1 MKLNLEF
8 YKNDIK
14 YNKLD
19 KEDEIINDYIL
30 KLKEEDYESVFE
42 TDNNIETLSALSDIR
57 KNIISWYPFEENA
70 TILEIGAGLGEIT
83 GELCKKSSKVVS
95 IEFSKQRGEAIAKR
109 HEKKENLEVI
119 IGNLKDIK
127 FEEKFDY
134 ITLIGILEY
143 APIIYNTE
151 NSFID
156 LLKLVKELLK
166 ENGKLLLATNNK
178 FSMRNWSVKNVDDK
192 NLEYDAICSFKDNNE
207 SQLFTKAKL
216 DEMLKKVGL
225 ENKKY
230 YYPLPDYKFTNVIFT
245 QDYMPTLNNLN
256 RNMTFFKDSD
266 IINFHEN
273 NAYKEVLTQDK
284 KLFDFFANSYLVEIG
299 QNVTKNN
306 IKFITYWNN
315 RKPEYRLRTVIQGDK
330 VYKYNTN
337 NLSKNHIQTLKNN
350 IDILNKSGIKTLD
363 SYDEEKTISK
373 YVVNCKSYDE
383 IIIEGYD
390 NYGIEKVI
398 ELINNFKN
406 KIINKLEATDSK
418 DNVFDKYGIPYNN
431 QEIEGLHFVKNGLW
445 DLNFQN
451 CFEIDNDLYVY
462 DQEWIDNNVPVEYII
477 YRDILIFE
485 ELKKRV
491 DINELY
497 ERLNLSKYV
506 ELFYKLVKATEE
518 KIMSEPIK
526 KAHNRP
532 IKNVLGLYVENENLK
547 NQNNELNNNL
557 QNEKIKNET
566 SDKKI
571 QEMQDTIN
579 VQLAKIDFI
588 ESSRG
593 WKLIVKIRKIFS
605 YLKFWKKK

>member
-42 TDNNIETLSALSDIR
+42 TDNNIGTLSALSDIR

-127 FEEKFDY
+127 FKEKFDY

-245 QDYMPTLNNLN
+245 QDYMPALNNLN

-273 NAYKEVLTQDK
+273 NAYKEVLKQDK

-406 KIINKLEATDSK
+406 KIINKLEVTDSK

-485 ELKKRV
+485 ELKKIV
-491 DINELY
+491 DIDELY

-557 QNEKIKNET
+557 QNEKMKNET

>member
-418 DNVFDKYGIPYNN
+418 DNVFDRYGIPYNN

-485 ELKKRV
+485 ELKKIV
-491 DINELY
+491 DIDELY

-593 WKLIVKIRKIFS
+593 WKLIVKIRRIFS